1 MNGDFEVE
9 IRMTRSA
16 FSSRA
21 HLASNSRPFVAW
33 LKPIDQDPQS
43 NRDHGY
49 ALVSLLVVMSLLALF
64 AMAAAS
70 NVRQQAQRERE
81 KEAIFRGEQVAD
93 AIRAYYRY
101 RGAQGVNALPT
112 NMEQLLEG
120 IQIPGRTRK
129 LQILRVSA
137 AKDPLSS
144 SGEWK
149 LIGPT
154 SQEFAALVRSLTIYS
169 GGAPPTPRNDFRQL
183 ATLIP
188 QMTNVLDT
196 ESTSTAPGGDDNSAS
211 SSGPFLGVASRSQ
224 RNSVLTYYGI
234 DRHDEWIFT
243 PLFR

>member
-1 MNGDFEVE
+1 
-9 IRMTRSA
+9 MTRSI
-16 FSSRA
+16 FSGRA
-21 HLASNSRPFVAW
+21 RLALTSRPSVAW
-33 LKPIDQDPQS
+33 LPPFDRDSIS
-43 NRDHGY
+43 NREHGY

-93 AIRAYYRY
+93 SIRAYYRF

-120 IQIPGRTRK
+120 IPRGTKK
-129 LQILRVSA
+129 LQILRVQA
-137 AKDPLSS
+137 AKDPLSQ

-154 SQEFAALVRSLTIYS
+154 SQEFASLVRSLTVYS

-196 ESTSTAPGGDDNSAS
+196 DSTSTAPGGDDNSAS

-224 RNSVLTYYGI
+224 RNSVMTYYGI
-234 DRHDEWIFT
+234 ERHDEWIFT